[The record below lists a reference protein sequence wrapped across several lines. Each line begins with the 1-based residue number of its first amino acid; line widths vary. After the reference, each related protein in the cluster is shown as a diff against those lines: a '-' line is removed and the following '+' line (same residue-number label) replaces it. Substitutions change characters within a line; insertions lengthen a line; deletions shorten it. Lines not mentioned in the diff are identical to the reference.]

1 MEHGNLMNATLTGII
16 VAIIT
21 LIIAL
26 AARIEIRERR
36 LTRLT
41 QDVAYLRRDLDQ
53 ILRLYKLVPAAEQEK
68 RRR

>member
-1 MEHGNLMNATLTGII
+1 MNGTSTALFLSILTL
-16 VAIIT
+16 V
-21 LIIAL
+21 LAL

-53 ILRLYKLVPAAEQEK
+53 ILKLYHLVPVAEQEK
-68 RRR
+68 RRH